1 MLIGGK
7 QFFNVVDNMLLQICN
22 AYIAR
27 SLSCKNFT
35 LVTSSSSRPADRR
48 LDLTFQHFTPSQIVQ
63 WSLLFPVRSSFY

>member
-7 QFFNVVDNMLLQICN
+7 QFFNVVDMLLQICN
-22 AYIAR
+22 AYSER

-48 LDLTFQHFTPSQIVQ
+48 LDLTFQYFTPSQIVQ